1 MSVESVLEHLGD
13 AKITNKKELF
23 SILVK
28 VMEII
33 EKYEEAKTG
42 AEKKEL
48 AINVLKELVKS
59 SPLSDE
65 DKELL
70 NLLVD
75 NETVSDA
82 IDIIVQVAKGDFEI
96 TKKAIKK
103 GIRHCLLSCLKK
115 N

>member
-1 MSVESVLEHLGD
+1 MSVESVLERLGD

-23 SILVK
+23 SMLVK

-48 AINVLKELVKS
+48 AINVLKELIKS

>member
-23 SILVK
+23 SMLVK

-48 AINVLKELVKS
+48 AVNVLKELVKS

-70 NLLVD
+70 ELLVN

-82 IDIIVQVAKGDFEI
+82 IDVIVQVAKGDFEI

-103 GIRHCLLSCLKK
+103 GIRQCLMSCLKK

>member
-1 MSVESVLEHLGD
+1 MSTELILEHLGD
-13 AKITNKKELF
+13 TKLTNKKELLL
-23 SILVK
+23 ILVK

-33 EKYEEAKTG
+33 EKYEKAKTG
-42 AEKKEL
+42 AEKKAL
-48 AINVLKELVKS
+48 AIDVLKEIIKR
-59 SPLSDE
+59 SPISDE

-82 IDIIVQVAKGDFEI
+82 IDVIVQVAKGDFEI